1 MLDIIRYIKIS
12 AIEKFFYRR
21 VDEKREKEIALE
33 IRKTFNTVLI
43 ICLYFFT
50 SPLLITVAYMT
61 YIYLGYD
68 ISSEVA
74 FTTMAIVKLFE
85 GPMFNLPNAVNEL
98 VQIFTSLKR
107 I

>member
-21 VDEKREKEIALE
+21 IDEKREKEIALE
-33 IRKTFNTVLI
+33 IRKTLNSIFI
-43 ICLYFFT
+43 FCLYFFT

-61 YIYLGYD
+61 YIYLGND
-68 ISSEVA
+68 ISPEVA
-74 FTTMAIVKLFE
+74 FTTMATVKLFE
-85 GPMFNLPNAVNEL
+85 NPMFSLPNAVNEL